1 VVALEAKLPI
11 SYKFDRDRGITIVTC
26 SGVLVYEDITAHWDD
41 IYSDAQVLNG
51 GRVLIDMRKAKVEI
65 SKAEF
70 VKLATEDW
78 PAEATAQ
85 LVMAIVVSSPEQ
97 FDAAR
102 QFQLLAREGSPH
114 QIFFD
119 RSDAIAW
126 LKRHH

>member
-1 VVALEAKLPI
+1 MVALGAELPI
-11 SYKFDRDRGITIVTC
+11 SFKFDRDRGTTIVTFTG
-26 SGVLVYEDITAHWDD
+26 SVTYDDITAHWDE
-41 IYSDAQVLNG
+41 IYSDAKVLDG
-51 GRVLIDMRKAKVEI
+51 GRILIDMRKATTEI

-78 PAEATAQ
+78 PAERTGH
-85 LVMAIVVSSPEQ
+85 LEMAVVVANPEQ
-97 FDAAR
+97 FDTAR

-119 RSDAIAW
+119 RADAIMW